1 MNQPWLN
8 DEQLEALTRRKQ
20 TAAQVKE
27 LTRSGIPFRMVADRP
42 VVFLQDLSAVPQSAA
57 RPRVK
62 RL

>member
-1 MNQPWLN
+1 MNQPWLS

-27 LTRSGIPFRMVADRP
+27 LTRSGIPFCMVADRP